1 MEKLVKEEIQIQ
13 LKELTEGIGSV
24 GQTRVE
30 F

>member
-13 LKELTEGIGSV
+13 LKEFTEGIGSV